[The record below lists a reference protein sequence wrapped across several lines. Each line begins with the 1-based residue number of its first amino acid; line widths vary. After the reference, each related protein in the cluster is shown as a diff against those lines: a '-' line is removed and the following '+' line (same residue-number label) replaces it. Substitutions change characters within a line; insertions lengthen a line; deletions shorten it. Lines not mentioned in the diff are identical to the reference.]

1 MGRWESSLTFLPCI
15 YLILWNAIDFWR
27 GLLLPSLDG
36 LGICEVDS
44 RLRNKRIH
52 LVRKKKKDKI
62 KEMWESTSRF
72 FCWCLLLF
80 LFCGNSSWF
89 NVLLTFEIRPGEQGL
104 WTFAWEFP
112 FSIDFSTAVV
122 WLNVTNKLQSMTTP
136 PLLLVSLL
144 NEAIK
149 IISDSEGNGSLVSGS
164 GRVLVRHW
172 SSTIS
177 TCPLL
182 GL

>member
-1 MGRWESSLTFLPCI
+1 MGRWKSSLTFLLCV

-27 GLLLPSLDG
+27 GLLLPSFDG

-62 KEMWESTSRF
+62 KEMWESTSCF

-89 NVLLTFEIRPGEQGL
+89 NVLLTFEIHPGEQGL

-122 WLNVTNKLQSMTTP
+122 WLKCDQQAPEYDYSPTP
-136 PLLLVSLL
+136 
-144 NEAIK
+144 A
-149 IISDSEGNGSLVSGS
+149 G
-164 GRVLVRHW
+164 VLVKWGYKNHKWLWRKW
-172 SSTIS
+172 VT
-177 TCPLL
+177 
-182 GL
+182 GEWVW